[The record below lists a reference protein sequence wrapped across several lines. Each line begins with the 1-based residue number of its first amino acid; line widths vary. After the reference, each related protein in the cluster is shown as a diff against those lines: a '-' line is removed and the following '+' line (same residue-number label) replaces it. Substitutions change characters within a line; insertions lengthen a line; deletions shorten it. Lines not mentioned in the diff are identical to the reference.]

1 MDANVGITAVIIDI
15 AITIHEER
23 GDPILTPWKRPHA
36 THRISPSLSLSLL
49 SLSRA
54 WLISFKWEK
63 WPSRRK
69 ILAETHVIPLP
80 PEDSCTHHNYWN
92 TTKPFHF
99 FFLSFSFSSLHLLI
113 VDPYQR
119 RRRSITMGKILI
131 LMALCIL
138 PALVSARPL
147 RSNFIVQG
155 RVYCDTCRAGFETT
169 ASTYMHGRFL
179 ISFYSS
185 SSSHYYLYIEFFVK
199 LTWQRFNMRRVI
211 VRLEVGFWKLGH

>member
-1 MDANVGITAVIIDI
+1 
-15 AITIHEER
+15 
-23 GDPILTPWKRPHA
+23 
-36 THRISPSLSLSLL
+36 
-49 SLSRA
+49 
-54 WLISFKWEK
+54 
-63 WPSRRK
+63 
-69 ILAETHVIPLP
+69 
-80 PEDSCTHHNYWN
+80 
-92 TTKPFHF
+92 
-99 FFLSFSFSSLHLLI
+99 
-113 VDPYQR
+113 
-119 RRRSITMGKILI
+119 MGKILI

-185 SSSHYYLYIEFFVK
+185 SSSHYYFYIEFFVK